1 MLVLEYLKMWNESL
15 VSGNSQGRLL
25 APNSADSM
33 DSPASRRVSAASD
46 DSFDASSYVHVD
58 NKLNNKMPKC
68 LISCDTGEKALE
80 NHFTKTSTAPT
91 GSGVTKSGKRVIRK
105 RLSVSEFRA
114 SRLKANINN
123 NSNTATR
130 KLRNNEGDILNSSS
144 SDNDTLPKTK
154 KRNTD
159 VLSAKIQHLL
169 FEMVSATYYYR
180 ITFMSYSSKHY
191 TVPMT
196 LLHQLGEIRLPFSP
210 YNTPRKL
217 IFETL

>member
-1 MLVLEYLKMWNESL
+1 MLNVSL
-15 VSGNSQGRLL
+15 DSRNGQGRFL
-25 APNSADSM
+25 APFSAEGM
-33 DSPASRRVSAASD
+33 DTAASRRVSAASD

-68 LISCDTGEKALE
+68 LFSCGSVGQALE
-80 NHFTKTSTAPT
+80 NHFTKTSIAPA
-91 GSGVTKSGKRVIRK
+91 GSSVTKSGKRVIRK
-105 RLSVSEFRA
+105 RLSMSEFKA

-123 NSNTATR
+123 NSNAASR
-130 KLRNNEGDILNSSS
+130 KLRKNEGEVLNSSS

-180 ITFMSYSSKHY
+180 ITFC
-191 TVPMT
+191 
-196 LLHQLGEIRLPFSP
+196 LPFQS
-210 YNTPRKL
+210 L
-217 IFETL
+217 CQ